1 MKEGEIKKYVGDR
14 YARTA
19 KRGSS
24 CCRPATSCCGGGKET
39 DIFSKSIGYTDQD
52 LKAVPEGAN
61 LGLGSGNP
69 LALASLREGEAIL
82 DLGSGA
88 GFDCFLAA
96 RQVGKSGKVI
106 GVDMTPEMLD
116 KARENAQKG
125 DFGNVEF
132 RLGEIENL
140 PVADNQVD
148 IVISN
153 CVINLSPA
161 KERVFREA
169 FRVLKPGGRL
179 MVSDIVLKKD
189 LPEEIKN
196 SVLAYTACLAGAV
209 RKEKYLGSILAAG
222 FQETEVLEETN
233 YPLEIPHNDPTAKA
247 IIESLG
253 SPTKAREL
261 ATAIA
266 SIKLQAKKPPNKPL
280 KIEEK
285 IRYTYFWERATSL
298 MRKFPDMW
306 TILSWPR
313 IRKKPQDA
321 SAWRSMEKLDSSRR
335 WPLKLPFAIR
345 VSQGLF
351 TRNVRNTWGPSE
363 CGTFTC

>member
-1 MKEGEIKKYVGDR
+1 
-14 YARTA
+14 AA
-19 KRGSS
+19 KQGSS
-24 CCRPATSCCGGGKET
+24 CCQPATSCCGGGRET
-39 DIFSKSIGYTDQD
+39 DVISKSIGYTDQD

-61 LGLGSGNP
+61 LGLGCGNP
-69 LALASLREGEAIL
+69 LALASLREGETVL

-116 KARENAQKG
+116 KARGNAEKG
-125 DFGNVEF
+125 DFTNVEF

-161 KERVFREA
+161 KERVFQEA

-196 SVLAYTACLAGAV
+196 SVAAYTACVAGAV
-209 RKEKYLGSILAAG
+209 RKEKYLDSIRAAG
-222 FQETEVLEETN
+222 FQETDVLEETN
-233 YPLEIPHNDPTAKA
+233 YPLDIAVSDPMAKA
-247 IIESLG
+247 VIETLG
-253 SPTKAREL
+253 SAAKAREL
-261 ATAIA
+261 AASIA
-266 SIKLQAKKPPNKPL
+266 SIKVYAKKP
-280 KIEEK
+280 
-285 IRYTYFWERATSL
+285 A
-298 MRKFPDMW
+298 
-306 TILSWPR
+306 
-313 IRKKPQDA
+313 
-321 SAWRSMEKLDSSRR
+321 
-335 WPLKLPFAIR
+335 
-345 VSQGLF
+345 
-351 TRNVRNTWGPSE
+351 
-363 CGTFTC
+363 